1 VGRDPGG
8 DVVGGYPILTA
19 IIVTP
24 LLGALVLLL
33 VPARRPDRARAI
45 GMLASVATMGFA
57 LLMLWKFQTG
67 FGGFQFLEHNR
78 WFDSLGVGYIVGVDG
93 FSLFM
98 VVVTGVLFP
107 IGLLASTRGVE
118 HRVKAYTFWFLL
130 LEASIMGIFL
140 SLDLVA
146 FFVFWEAMLVPMY
159 FLIAGWGSANRR
171 YASMKFFIYTAAG
184 SAFLLA
190 SLLTLAFLHQAD
202 TGVLT
207 FDYRTLA
214 AWGGLSK
221 TTEYWLFLGFMIS
234 FAIKAPLFPFHT
246 WLPDTTGNAT
256 PGTSVLLICVLDKIG
271 TYGMLRFCLELFP
284 GASAWATPVVVTLA
298 LVSIVYG
305 ALLALGQD
313 DLLVLTGLTSLSH
326 FGFIVLGIFV
336 LNDQGVSGA
345 TFYMFNHG
353 LATAVLFLA
362 AGYLI
367 RRTGTPLL
375 SRMGGVERRAPVLA
389 ALLLLGGLG
398 TLGLPGLSPFV
409 SEFLVMLGAFRHH
422 WWVGTIA
429 VSGIVLAAAYVLR
442 AYRLAVTGP
451 ERESLAGVRD
461 VGVREVAAIAPLVA
475 LLLLLGFAPQLALS
489 VINPATGHTVSTT
502 EAGAQK

>member
-1 VGRDPGG
+1 MMLSLL
-8 DVVGGYPILTA
+8 IAL
-19 IIVTP
+19 P
-24 LLGALVLLL
+24 LVGALVVAFLPGRPGDALPKWAALAVSLATLAVGAVVGIANADTGKTWAEDHAWIQPIGAHWALAVDGLGVTMVLLTVIL
-33 VPARRPDRARAI
+33 VPVVIA
-45 GMLASVATMGFA
+45 ASWHDADTRNTRGFFA
-57 LLMLWKFQTG
+57 L
-67 FGGFQFLEHNR
+67 
-78 WFDSLGVGYIVGVDG
+78 
-93 FSLFM
+93 
-98 VVVTGVLFP
+98 
-107 IGLLASTRGVE
+107 
-118 HRVKAYTFWFLL
+118 
-130 LEASIMGIFL
+130 
-140 SLDLVA
+140 
-146 FFVFWEAMLVPMY
+146 MLVVEALALAVFCAQDVFLFYLVFEATLIPAY
-159 FLIAGWGSANRR
+159 FLIGSFGQGPAR
-171 YASMKFFIYTAAG
+171 TAA
-184 SAFLLA
+184 AVKFLLYMLAGGLVMLAAVVGLYAFSAREGAA
-190 SLLTLAFLHQAD
+190 SYLISDLGHLTLSTNEERL
-202 TGVLT
+202 
-207 FDYRTLA
+207 
-214 AWGGLSK
+214 
-221 TTEYWLFLGFMIS
+221 LFVGFFVA
-234 FAIKAPLFPFHT
+234 FAIKAPIFPFHT

-284 GASAWATPVVVTLA
+284 GASEWATPVVVTLA
-298 LVSIVYG
+298 LISIVYG

-326 FGFIVLGIFV
+326 FGFIVLGVFV

-353 LATAVLFLA
+353 LATAVLFIA

-367 RRTGTPLL
+367 KRTGTPLL
-375 SRMGGVERRAPVLA
+375 SRMGGVAKKAPVLA

-475 LLLLLGFAPQLALS
+475 LMLLLGFVPQLALS
-489 VINPATGHTVSTT
+489 VINPATGHTVSTS